1 MTLTTGMGK
10 GRPRK
15 LDLVVAPDPLKNV
28 MDTSKSLKQSII
40 DAVGMADW
48 IPATNAPYFITA
60 LGLAEQW
67 DAQPDRRDRIAE
79 KLIAVLRALFTPQTA
94 TTGTD
99 PVDALIEELR
109 INETEMASN

>member
-1 MTLTTGMGK
+1 MTLRTGLGK
-10 GRPRK
+10 GRPARI
-15 LDLVVAPDPLKNV
+15 DRVSATDPLKNN
-28 MDTSKSLKQSII
+28 MDVFKPLKQTII
-40 DAVGMADW
+40 DAVSQADW
-48 IPATNAPYFITA
+48 IPATNAPYLITA

-67 DAQPDRRDRIAE
+67 DVQPDRRDRIAE

>member
-10 GRPRK
+10 GRPKK
-15 LDLVVAPDPLKNV
+15 LDYVTAPDPLKNI

-40 DAVGMADW
+40 DAVSIADW
-48 IPATNAPYFITA
+48 IPATNQPYFVTA

-67 DAQPDRRDRIAE
+67 DSQPDRRDRIAE

-94 TTGTD
+94 TTATD
-99 PVDALIEELR
+99 PVDDLIEELR
-109 INETEMASN
+109 INEASMATN